1 MSIQLRKEQ
10 NDYIDK
16 ILSKGLDEIKIIPSL
31 ELSTILNSSNLE
43 NNIDNLIG
51 NKINNIHNNKQIIEN
66 ALKNTQ
72 KNLNKLNKNINGNS
86 ITSYQYEYSDISSST
101 KQLIDKYDDL
111 NLNENS
117 KQSTINNKN
126 ILKELNNSLL
136 GNSYNNLSKTS
147 SYNERKNN
155 DIMNIQE
162 LKINNN
168 NKYNPKS
175 SALKKLI
182 EKLKKEDEYNE
193 SKNNE
198 IIQIS
203 SFADSGLFTLGNSN
217 NIITSEEEN
226 IKIKTKK
233 NKGKKRYKSEKIKN
247 KKIRTFDKI
256 MNSNNKYNNFY
267 SKSQK
272 DMNIKKS
279 NSVININ
286 NKYNYTMISLPN
298 KNKKYKYFPISSSMA
313 LLSFEDNNNNK
324 NKRSNSMNN
333 MNNIYVKKFF
343 KEENIYKIKYLELKK
358 KFEKQREKM
367 KKEKEY
373 LLDIRQKINIY
384 NQKFEKYTE
393 LLDFN
398 KTLNEQNFLLI
409 NNLKFSDDVRKKQ
422 SKLIEVL
429 QNQIRRIK
437 NKKNVNIL

>member
-51 NKINNIHNNKQIIEN
+51 NKINNNHNNNNKQIIEN

-86 ITSYQYEYSDISSST
+86 ITSYQNEYSDISSST

-117 KQSTINNKN
+117 NQSTINNKK
-126 ILKELNNSLL
+126 ILNELNNSLL

-256 MNSNNKYNNFY
+256 MNSNNKYKLY
-267 SKSQK
+267 
-272 DMNIKKS
+272 
-279 NSVININ
+279 
-286 NKYNYTMISLPN
+286 YPLMI
-298 KNKKYKYFPISSSMA
+298 I
-313 LLSFEDNNNNK
+313 
-324 NKRSNSMNN
+324 
-333 MNNIYVKKFF
+333 I
-343 KEENIYKIKYLELKK
+343 IIKIKG
-358 KFEKQREKM
+358 
-367 KKEKEY
+367 
-373 LLDIRQKINIY
+373 
-384 NQKFEKYTE
+384 
-393 LLDFN
+393 
-398 KTLNEQNFLLI
+398 LI
-409 NNLKFSDDVRKKQ
+409 V
-422 SKLIEVL
+422 
-429 QNQIRRIK
+429 
-437 NKKNVNIL
+437 